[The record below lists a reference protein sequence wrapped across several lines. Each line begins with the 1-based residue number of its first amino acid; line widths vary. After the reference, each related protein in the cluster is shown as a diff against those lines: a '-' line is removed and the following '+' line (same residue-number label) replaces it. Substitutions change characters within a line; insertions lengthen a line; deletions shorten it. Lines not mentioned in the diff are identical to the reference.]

1 MVSKK
6 NKYIYIYEFLVQ
18 CSPTKKKKIIKENVL
33 SICFSYKFNDLKIM
47 FHLSLFITQT
57 FENVL

>member
-1 MVSKK
+1 MQP
-6 NKYIYIYEFLVQ
+6 N
-18 CSPTKKKKIIKENVL
+18 KKKKIIKENVV